1 MILVLA
7 FSQQLSYVTILQ
19 GLLPETHTKV
29 VLKMA
34 HGWSNVMLLILT
46 PTHSNNG
53 NPILTT
59 KLLVHFYSVLQSMS
73 SFTTEKKKH
82 YSTNTSNTKAE
93 CNYHKY
99 TFFFLRVS

>member
-46 PTHSNNG
+46 PAHSNNG
-53 NPILTT
+53 NPILNI

-73 SFTTEKKKH
+73 SFTTGKKH
-82 YSTNTSNTKAE
+82 TTPLIQATQRLNLITTNIHSS
-93 CNYHKY
+93 
-99 TFFFLRVS
+99 F

>member
-7 FSQQLSYVTILQ
+7 FSQELSYVTVLH
-19 GLLPETHTKV
+19 GLSPETHMKV

-34 HGWSNVMLLILT
+34 HGWSNVMLLILI
-46 PTHSNNG
+46 PKHSNNG

-73 SFTTEKKKH
+73 SFTTEKK
-82 YSTNTSNTKAE
+82 NTTPLIQATQRLNLITTSI
-93 CNYHKY
+93 HS
-99 TFFFLRVS
+99 FF